1 MTERIS
7 PRIDIAFKKIFGV
20 EENKDLLISLI
31 NSIVSQADQV
41 SDVILLNPYNV
52 QNFKTDKLSILDI
65 KAKGIDGKQ
74 FNIEIQITDE
84 ADYDKRALYYWG
96 KLYTE
101 QLKIS
106 EDYSKLNKT
115 IGIHILNFTSISGTE
130 KYHHA
135 FHLVDEATGL
145 RYFKDI
151 ELHTIELNKFSK
163 NSDDDLNS
171 LVAKIKD
178 ALDIWIAFLTRND
191 LLDPTNLPKALD
203 NPGLKK
209 ALTVLEVMNFTT
221 VEREAYE
228 EHLKWFRIEANT
240 LKKAEAKGRA
250 EGKAEGIEIGE
261 ARGKIEERI
270 EIAKEMLLE
279 GEPIEKIIKFSK
291 LTKEEV
297 DNLKKNGLV

>member
-20 EENKDLLISLI
+20 EENKDLLIALI
-31 NSIVSQADQV
+31 NSIVSTEDQV
-41 SDVILLNPYNV
+41 EDLTLLNPYNV
-52 QNFKTDKLSILDI
+52 KNFKTDKLSILDI
-65 KAKGIDGKQ
+65 KAKGSTGKQ

-101 QLKIS
+101 QLKTS
-106 EDYSKLNKT
+106 EDYAKLNKT
-115 IGIHILNFTSISGTE
+115 IGIHILNFTSITGTE
-130 KYHHA
+130 RYHHA
-135 FHLVDEATGL
+135 FHLVDEQTGL
-145 RYFKDI
+145 HYFKDI

-178 ALDIWIAFLTRND
+178 ALDVWIAFLTRND
-191 LLDPTNLPKALD
+191 LLDPGNLPKALD

-209 ALTVLEVMNFTT
+209 ALTVLEVMNFSTI
-221 VEREAYE
+221 EREAYE

-240 LKKAEAKGRA
+240 LKKAEAKAR
-250 EGKAEGIEIGE
+250 AEGIEIGE
-261 ARGKIEERI
+261 ARGEANKTLEMATKMLAKNMSINEIVELTGLTIEQ
-270 EIAKEMLLE
+270 
-279 GEPIEKIIKFSK
+279 IEK
-291 LTKEEV
+291 
-297 DNLKKNGLV
+297 LK

>member
-101 QLKIS
+101 QLKTS

-130 KYHHA
+130 RYHHA

-151 ELHTIELNKFSK
+151 ELHTIELNKFAK

-178 ALDIWIAFLTRND
+178 ALDVWIAFLTRND
-191 LLDPTNLPKALD
+191 LLDPANLPKALD
-203 NPGLKK
+203 NPRLKK

-240 LKKAEAKGRA
+240 LKKAEDK
-250 EGKAEGIEIGE
+250 GE
-261 ARGKIEERI
+261 ARGRAEERI
-270 EIAKEMLLE
+270 EIAKAFELE
-279 GEPIEKIIKFSK
+279 KNEKKVCIFSFFF
-291 LTKEEV
+291 V
-297 DNLKKNGLV
+297 